1 MAREM
6 RENPSGEKKLEQY
19 GVWVKVEPQAFT
31 ATRQSEDTLE
41 LTDLEST
48 APASQAPAHTA
59 VETALTQEEEQLLD
73 ELGTEIS
80 QNQEEGMG
88 GVQGFDL
95 EAESTLEAPGEEV
108 LPELELED
116 IGVPEA
122 YGTSKGEGS
131 FAPSR
136 EPSIELL
143 EESFPAETKDL
154 EELPDIEKTMDAVEV
169 PLSEGLPREE
179 HFDDLAALEEE
190 LASVSASPAISSSK
204 GSQAVSGEILA
215 RIEEELKSIRSD
227 LVSLK
232 SDLTNLKKGKPAAGK
247 AEAASESNS
256 YFDEDEDDTIALTG
270 DELDNILSTAEI
282 TEESAEGAGA
292 QAEAETDA
300 LAGLAGHDDILSY
313 DTSLVS
319 ESGEPSLEAGE
330 TAIPELPEDLTM
342 ESGPSEIGDAEPIAD
357 LEIESLE
364 MDEGTAAET
373 QVSQP
378 ETPPDEGLELDL
390 EEIPEIEEPSGNAD
404 LDTLQL
410 QEEKPAAEFDEIP
423 SLDLESLPEA
433 EETTGQAGTDGEIPS
448 LGDEIDLQILPEEE
462 PNELPL
468 AETSDIELDELEAL
482 PEAEEAGEEKE
493 IEIEFEEQEKT
504 TGEKTESPENSVPLE
519 EVMEVEEVP
528 EIEAPP
534 KTGPQKTGATDIP
547 DDLKDEIRTVLKYMD
562 QLLEALPEE
571 KIQEFASSEYFVM
584 YKKLFEDLGLGE

>member
-31 ATRQSEDTLE
+31 ATGQSEDALE

-48 APASQAPAHTA
+48 APASLAPAQTA
-59 VETALTQEEEQLLD
+59 VETALTLEEEQLLD

-80 QNQEEGMG
+80 QNQEEGTS

-122 YGTSKGEGS
+122 SRASESEGVL
-131 FAPSR
+131 APSR

-232 SDLTNLKKGKPAAGK
+232 GELSSLKKGKPAAGK
-247 AEAASESNS
+247 AESAAESAG
-256 YFDEDEDDTIALTG
+256 YFDEDEDETIALTG

-292 QAEAETDA
+292 QAETETDA
-300 LAGLAGHDDILSY
+300 LAGLTGHDDILSY
-313 DTSLVS
+313 DTSLAS
-319 ESGEPSLEAGE
+319 ETGESALEAGE
-330 TAIPELPEDLTM
+330 IAIPELPEDLTM
-342 ESGPSEIGDAEPIAD
+342 ESMPSEIGSAEPIAD
-357 LEIESLE
+357 LELESLE
-364 MDEGTAAET
+364 MDEGTAAQT

-378 ETPPDEGLELDL
+378 ETPSDEGLELDL
-390 EEIPEIEEPSGNAD
+390 EEIPEIEEPSGTAD

-410 QEEKPAAEFDEIP
+410 QEEIPAAESDEIP

-433 EETTGQAGTDGEIPS
+433 EGTAGQAGNEGEIPS

-462 PNELPL
+462 PGELPL

-482 PEAEEAGEEKE
+482 PEAEGAGEEKE

-504 TGEKTESPENSVPLE
+504 TGEKNVPPEDSAPLE

-534 KTGPQKTGATDIP
+534 RAGPQKTGTTDIP